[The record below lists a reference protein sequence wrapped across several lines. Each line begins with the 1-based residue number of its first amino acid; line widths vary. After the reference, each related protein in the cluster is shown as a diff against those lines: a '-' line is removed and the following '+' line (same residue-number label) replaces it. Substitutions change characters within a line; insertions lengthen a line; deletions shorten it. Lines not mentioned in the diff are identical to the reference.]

1 MTPCNQLTDTDVVFP
16 VKGAAK
22 GTEDDLRREMKSIGH
37 EKGVRPQWT
46 CGPYEILRIS
56 GEAIAKSRPQFDN
69 GRILAAGVRNGQ
81 LSWRPDLKK
90 GCLVRSDEQQWCQDL
105 RVQEVRL
112 NKLQQCESGKI
123 EQWEMERRS

>member
-1 MTPCNQLTDTDVVFP
+1 MTPCNQLTDTDVIFP
-16 VKGAAK
+16 DKRAAK

-37 EKGVRPQWT
+37 EKRVRPQWT
-46 CGPYEILRIS
+46 CGPYEILKIS

-90 GCLVRSDEQQWCQDL
+90 GCMRS
-105 RVQEVRL
+105 
-112 NKLQQCESGKI
+112 SGARTS
-123 EQWEMERRS
+123 EYRR